1 MKLVLLA
8 VLISSSILASAWAE
22 DLAIAEPSNDTLKTI
37 LFGVPDV
44 RQSTNYSC
52 GAAAFQ
58 AVLNYWGGQD
68 LREGVI
74 MEKLNATFQWGT
86 SPDEIVRVARDMG
99 FEAEF
104 KENLTLEDL
113 EASIKAGVPV
123 IVAGQ
128 AWRDEGTS
136 WADDWEDGHYM
147 VVIGLDEKNV
157 YLEDPSLL
165 GSRGYIPRQEFV
177 ERWHDYRYAPPSY
190 TAVENY
196 ISAGI
201 FIRGKEPAKHPLFMH
216 VD

>member
-1 MKLVLLA
+1 MKLVLFA
-8 VLISSSILASAWAE
+8 VLISSIILAGARAE
-22 DLAIAEPSNDTLKTI
+22 DPAIAEPSNDTLKMI
-37 LFGVPDV
+37 LFSVPDV

-52 GAAAFQ
+52 GAASFQ

-68 LREGVI
+68 LREGAILV
-74 MEKLNATFQWGT
+74 MLNVTPQWGT
-86 SPDEIVRVARDMG
+86 SPDEIVRVARDIG

-104 KENLTLEDL
+104 RENLTLEDL

-123 IVAGQ
+123 IVAAQ

-165 GSRGYIPRQEFV
+165 GSRGFIPRQEFV
-177 ERWHDYRYAPPSY
+177 ERWHDCRYEPPSY
-190 TAVENY
+190 TSVKKY
-196 ISAGI
+196 IFAGI
-201 FIRGKEPAKHPLFMH
+201 FIRGKEPAKHPLFMR